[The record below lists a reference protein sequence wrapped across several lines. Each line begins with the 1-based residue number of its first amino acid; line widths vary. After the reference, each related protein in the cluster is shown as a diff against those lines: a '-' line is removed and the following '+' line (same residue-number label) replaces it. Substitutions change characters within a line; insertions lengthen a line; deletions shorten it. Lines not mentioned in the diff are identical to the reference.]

1 MKLDPRQCK
10 LEARFVNARAKLDSF
25 DVHPDGDRLAVISRG
40 RFFELSAWKKAPK
53 AYGLKESLDII
64 IQVISRRKQ
73 IAVACMKR
81 DQEEA
86 LHIIDLETN
95 DFYEVGKSS
104 HWGKIWNIIPSP
116 DGNKIAITN
125 NKNELWL
132 ARKSRLGE
140 FRKVEKVD
148 SNSFNRFR
156 ESTGLLTQSF

>member
-1 MKLDPRQCK
+1 
-10 LEARFVNARAKLDSF
+10 
-25 DVHPDGDRLAVISRG
+25 
-40 RFFELSAWKKAPK
+40 
-53 AYGLKESLDII
+53 
-64 IQVISRRKQ
+64 
-73 IAVACMKR
+73 MKR

-86 LHIIDLETN
+86 LHNIDLETN

-104 HWGKIWNIIPSP
+104 HWANWNIIPSP

-148 SNSFNRFR
+148 SNSFNRFKGVNWSPDSKFLVYSASIDDGFR
-156 ESTGLLTQSF
+156 SEIRLLDTSKKI